1 MAAADT
7 VIATFA
13 DHPAAE
19 LAIGKLAGAG
29 AEDPQHRRPEISL
42 QIRMIDTQFDSL
54 LGFERLLHPERP

>member
-29 AEDPQHRRPEISL
+29 FMPKTLSIVGQGYHSRE
-42 QIRMIDTQFDSL
+42 
-54 LGFERLLHPERP
+54 

>member
-29 AEDPQHRRPEISL
+29 FAPKTLSIVGQRYHSR
-42 QIRMIDTQFDSL
+42 
-54 LGFERLLHPERP
+54 ER

>member
-42 QIRMIDTQFDSL
+42 QRRMIDAQFDSL
-54 LGFERLLHPERP
+54 LGF